1 MRQIGFSQDDIKQLS
16 YQSIHHS
23 HPMVR
28 RRMQALLLKSQGV
41 PHKEIGLYLN
51 ISQTTLR
58 KYFDLYLSGGVA
70 ILQQLHYQGKT
81 NHLLQQQEVIVA
93 AMEANPP
100 TTLKQAQAI
109 IKDATGLERSLP
121 QVRAF
126 LKKTNLSAAK
136 SNNYPTEP
144 R

>member
-16 YQSIHHS
+16 YQSIHHP

-28 RRMQALLLKSQGV
+28 RRMQALLLKSQGM

>member
-16 YQSIHHS
+16 YQSIHHP

-28 RRMQALLLKSQGV
+28 RRMQALLLKSQGM

-93 AMEANPP
+93 AMEANLIP
-100 TTLKQAQAI
+100 TRFGRQRDKVVNSYKTKTE
-109 IKDATGLERSLP
+109 AT
-121 QVRAF
+121 
-126 LKKTNLSAAK
+126 K
-136 SNNYPTEP
+136 
-144 R
+144 

>member
-16 YQSIHHS
+16 YQSIHHP

-58 KYFDLYLSGGVA
+58 KYFDLYLSDGVA
-70 ILQQLHYQGKT
+70 ALQQLHYQGKT

-136 SNNYPTEP
+136 SNNCPTEP

>member
-1 MRQIGFSQDDIKQLS
+1 MRQIGFSQDDIKQPS
-16 YQSIHHS
+16 YQSIHHP

-28 RRMQALLLKSQGV
+28 RRMQALLLKSQGM

-136 SNNYPTEP
+136 SNNDPTEP

>member
-16 YQSIHHS
+16 YQSIHHP

-136 SNNYPTEP
+136 SNNCPTEP
-144 R
+144 K